1 MTKGEKV
8 TKGDCIKNACI
19 TSVTL
24 VAILSGAGVNAQA
37 QTTLQ
42 LTGLIDSYVGVNR
55 LSGMSQSVINVG
67 AGGMST
73 SWFGLIGTEDLGGGL
88 QADFALTSFFKGD
101 TGMQGRFSTDTMFS
115 RDANIGLKGRFGAIH
130 IGAYT
135 SPNFFP
141 TVRFNPFGNSTVV
154 SPLLLH
160 SYVQT
165 NGDRSVWRNS
175 IAGDTGW
182 SNQISYT
189 TPTFMGMTVDLHYQL
204 GEVAGHSGKKNVG
217 ARGSYV
223 KGPLAIATYVQRVKV
238 NNPLDAGTPTSA
250 LNSLGSPSSQRAW
263 FIGASYDFSVAKLYS
278 TYQQAINNVEIRD
291 RIIQLGAG
299 IPAGSGIV
307 LVSWAKTHRTGQ
319 AVGVDWKRNTASLG
333 YDHHLSK
340 RTDLYTAF
348 MTDKITESDRAKT
361 YLIGIR
367 HRF

>member
-1 MTKGEKV
+1 MA
-8 TKGDCIKNACI
+8 KGDRIKNACI
-19 TSVTL
+19 TSVAL
-24 VAILSGAGVNAQA
+24 GAILSGASLNAHA

-55 LSGMSQSVINVG
+55 LSGMSHSVANVG

-73 SWFGLIGTEDLGGGL
+73 SWFGVTGTEDLGGGL
-88 QADFALTSFFKGD
+88 QADFALTSFFKSD
-101 TGMQGRFSTDTMFS
+101 TGMQGRFPTDTMFS

-189 TPTFMGMTVDLHYQL
+189 TPTFMGMTVDLHYQF
-204 GEVAGHSGKKNVG
+204 GEVAGNSGKKNVG

-223 KGPLAIATYVQRVKV
+223 KGPLALATYVQRVEV
-238 NNPLDAGTPTSA
+238 NNPLDAGAPTSA
-250 LNSLGSPSSQRAW
+250 LNSLGAPSSQRAW
-263 FIGASYDFSVAKLYS
+263 FIGASYDFSVAKLYG
-278 TYQQAINNVEIRD
+278 TYQQALSNAEIRD
-291 RIIQLGAG
+291 RVTQLGAG

-307 LVSWAKTHRTGQ
+307 LVSWANTQRTGQ
-319 AVGVDWKRNTASLG
+319 LVGMDRTRNTASLG
-333 YDHHLSK
+333 YDLHLSK
-340 RTDLYTAF
+340 RTVLYAVL
-348 MTDKITESDRAKT
+348 MTDKITESDRANT
-361 YLIGIR
+361 YLMGIR

>member
-1 MTKGEKV
+1 V
-8 TKGDCIKNACI
+8 AKGDSIKKTGIGSMA
-19 TSVTL
+19 L
-24 VAILSGAGVNAQA
+24 GAILSGLSVGAQA

-42 LTGLIDSYVGVNR
+42 LTGLIDSYVGVNH
-55 LSGMSQSVINVG
+55 LSGMSKSVASVG

-73 SWFGLIGTEDLGGGL
+73 SWFGVMGTEDLGGGL
-88 QADFALTSFFKGD
+88 QAEFALTSFFKGD
-101 TGMQGRFSTDTMFS
+101 TGMQGRFPTDTMFS

-141 TVRFNPFGNSTVV
+141 AVRFNPFGNSTVV

-204 GEVAGHSGKKNVG
+204 GEVAGDSGKKNIG
-217 ARGSYV
+217 ARASYAR
-223 KGPLAIATYVQRVKV
+223 GPLAVTTYVQRVEV

-250 LNSLGSPSSQRAW
+250 LNTTGSPSSQRAS
-263 FIGASYDFSVAKLYS
+263 FIGTSYDFGVAKLYG
-278 TYQQAINNVEIRD
+278 TYQQAISNVDIRD
-291 RIIQLGAG
+291 RTAQLGAG

-307 LVSWAKTHRTGQ
+307 LVSWAKTRRVGQ
-319 AVGVDWKRNTASLG
+319 VSGIEQSRNTASLG

-340 RTDLYTAF
+340 RTDLYAVY
-348 MTDKITESDRAKT
+348 MADKVSEQDRAHT
-361 YLIGIR
+361 YLMGIR

>member
-1 MTKGEKV
+1 V
-8 TKGDCIKNACI
+8 VKGDNIKKACI
-19 TSVTL
+19 TSVAL
-24 VAILSGAGVNAQA
+24 GVILSGANVSAQA

-55 LSGMSQSVINVG
+55 LSGMSQSVASVG

-73 SWFGLIGTEDLGGGL
+73 SWLGVTGTEDLGGGL
-88 QADFALTSFFKGD
+88 QVNFALTSFFKGD
-101 TGMQGRFSTDTMFS
+101 TGMQGRFPTDTMFS
-115 RDANIGLKGRFGAIH
+115 RDANIGLKGSFGAIH

-141 TVRFNPFGNSTVV
+141 AVRFNPFGNSTVV

-189 TPTFMGMTVDLHYQL
+189 TPTFMGTTVDLHYQL
-204 GEVAGHSGKKNVG
+204 GEVAGNSGKKNVG
-217 ARGSYV
+217 ARASFV
-223 KGPLAIATYVQRVKV
+223 NGPLALATYVQRVEV
-238 NNPLDAGTPTSA
+238 NNPLDAGTQTSA
-250 LNSLGSPSSQRAW
+250 LNTVGSPSSQRAW
-263 FIGASYDFSVAKLYS
+263 FIGASYDFSVAKLYG
-278 TYQQAINNVEIRD
+278 TYQQAASNVEIRD
-291 RIIQLGAG
+291 RITQLGAG

-307 LVSWAKTHRTGQ
+307 LVSWAKTHRTGEQ
-319 AVGVDWKRNTASLG
+319 AGVDRTRNTTSLG
-333 YDHHLSK
+333 YDLNLSK
-340 RTDLYTAF
+340 RTDLYAVY
-348 MTDKITESDRAKT
+348 MADKIKELDRAHT